1 MSSVPGA
8 TGVSGVPG
16 ATGVSGVPG
25 AAGVSGA
32 LRWCFLGSGETL

>member
-25 AAGVSGA
+25 AAGVSSA